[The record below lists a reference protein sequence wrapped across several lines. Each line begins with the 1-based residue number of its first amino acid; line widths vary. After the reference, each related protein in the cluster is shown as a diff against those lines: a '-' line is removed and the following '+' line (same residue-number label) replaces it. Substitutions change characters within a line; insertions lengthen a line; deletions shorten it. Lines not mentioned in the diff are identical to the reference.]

1 MKKLLKCVSVFVL
14 VFALMPIVKADG
26 PAEAITS
33 GNLTLKSIPL
43 TKEKDRMW
51 YPNVQEEFSEWDDYD
66 LDIDDEDINKG
77 VLKKWNEEHDE
88 IIATKNVTITYE
100 YDEAIKKVVD
110 GLIAKLGDNPIEF
123 ELNDVEALTYRISA
137 DSYLTDHPEYQG
149 EIDFP
154 FFFSN
159 FSLDLM
165 KTIEYKN
172 FNLLVGAGGGYYLNN
187 SNMGE
192 LSFIYDDVFYGCG
205 PTTIIQYNAVVFIP
219 EGATDVPKAIKDRL
233 SKYFN
238 VKSVSDTYGNIGPLT
253 AKDLAEIKD
262 RQYYQTNKNDSSSVA
277 GQYATEDEYIASIDY
292 NTFIYGDYATKDSP
306 VYFVEMAD
314 GAVAAVVVYEDSEK
328 NADEREFK
336 TSDVGTGIE
345 VSVDGIIPLDTLI
358 HVARVTSGDEY
369 DKIVKILKNNN
380 VYMFD
385 LKMITK
391 SNETITKLDD
401 GKFRVKLPIKEE
413 FKGKELKV
421 YYVGDDDKVEEY
433 KVTISDDGNYAI
445 FETDHFSIY
454 TLAAGAA
461 TKNPKTGDSIMI
473 YVAILILSSAY
484 LLTRKLRKN

>member
-51 YPNVQEEFSEWDDYD
+51 YPRVQEEFSEWDDYN
-66 LDIDDEDINKG
+66 LDIDAEDINKG
-77 VLKKWNEEHDE
+77 VLKKFNEDHEE
-88 IIATKNVTITYE
+88 VATKNVTITYE

-110 GLIAKLGDNPIEF
+110 GLIAKLGDDPIEL

-137 DSYLTDHPEYQG
+137 DSYLTNHSEYHG

-205 PTTIIQYNAVVFIP
+205 PTTAIQYNAVVFIP

-233 SKYFN
+233 SKYFD
-238 VKSVSDTYGNIGPLT
+238 VKSVSDTNGNIGPLT

-262 RQYYQTNKNDSSSVA
+262 RQFYQTNKNDSNTVA
-277 GQYATEDEYIASIDY
+277 GQYATEDAYIASIDY
-292 NTFIYGDYATKDSP
+292 NTVIYGDYATNDSP

-314 GAVAAVVVYEDSEK
+314 GAVAAVVAYEDSEK

-380 VYMFD
+380 VDMFD

-421 YYVGDDDKVEEY
+421 YYVGEDDKVEEY
-433 KVTISDDGNYAI
+433 AVIISDDGNYAI

-473 YVAILILSSAY
+473 YVATLILSSAY

>member
-14 VFALMPIVKADG
+14 AFALMPIVKADG

-51 YPNVQEEFSEWDDYD
+51 YPRVQGEFSEWDDYV
-66 LDIDDEDINKG
+66 LDIDAEDINKG
-77 VLKKWNEEHDE
+77 VLKKYNKDHDE
-88 IIATKNVTITYE
+88 VATKNVTITYE

-110 GLIAKLGDNPIEF
+110 GLIAKLGDDPIEL

-137 DSYLTDHPEYQG
+137 DSYLDAHPEYSG

-172 FNLLVGAGGGYYLNN
+172 FNLLVGAGGGFYLNN

-192 LSFIYDDVFYGCG
+192 LSFLYDDVFYGCG

-219 EGATDVPKAIKDRL
+219 EGTTDVPKAIKDRL
-233 SKYFN
+233 SKYFD
-238 VKSVSDTYGNIGPLT
+238 VKSVSDTYGDIGPLT
-253 AKDLAEIKD
+253 AKDFTEIKD
-262 RQYYQTNKNDSSSVA
+262 RQFYQTNKNDSNTVA
-277 GQYATEDEYIASIDY
+277 SQFATEDEYIASINYD
-292 NTFIYGDYATKDSP
+292 TAVYGDYATKDSP

-314 GAVAAVVVYEDSEK
+314 GAVAAVVAYEDSEK
-328 NADEREFK
+328 NADAREFK

-369 DKIVKILKNNN
+369 DKIVKVLKNNN
-380 VYMFD
+380 VDMFD

-391 SNETITKLDD
+391 ANETITKLDD
-401 GKFRVKLPIKEE
+401 GKFRVKLPIKDE
-413 FKGKELKV
+413 FKNKELKV
-421 YYVGDDDKVEEY
+421 YYVDEDDKVEEY
-433 KVTISDDGNYAI
+433 AVTISDDGKYAI

-454 TLAAGAA
+454 TLAAGEAI
-461 TKNPKTGDSIMI
+461 KNPKTGDNILL
-473 YVAILILSSAY
+473 YVATLMLSSIY